1 MATNPALFTASEG
14 EYGQLLLLF
23 FDFCHH
29 DIVSQT
35 RGAEDEN
42 RCHSPVAVLPVRYAL
57 YVLYV
62 LYGETVTNR
71 TKLERF

>member
-14 EYGQLLLLF
+14 EYGQLLLSF

-42 RCHSPVAVLPVRYAL
+42 RCHSPAAVFPVRYVL

-62 LYGETVTNR
+62 LYVGTVTDR
-71 TKLERF
+71 TRLERF